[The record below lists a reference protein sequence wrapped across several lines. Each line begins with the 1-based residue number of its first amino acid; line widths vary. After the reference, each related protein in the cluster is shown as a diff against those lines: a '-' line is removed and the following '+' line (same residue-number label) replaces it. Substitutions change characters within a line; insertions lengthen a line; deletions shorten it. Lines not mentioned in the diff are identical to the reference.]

1 MSIQQP
7 DQATEPAAVQPRTDE
22 EHGKDQRAAAE
33 SEVAAHDAAAGAAPT
48 AEAVTRPS
56 QQTGSAEVGVVGMA
70 VMGSSLARNMARHGY
85 REALFNRTHSKTQE
99 VVADHG
105 SEGTFV
111 PAETVKEFVASL
123 ERPRRIVIMVK
134 AGKGTDAT
142 IDTLLPHLEEG
153 DIVVDGGNAYFE
165 DTRRR
170 EARLRELGLHFVGAG
185 ISGGE
190 VGALEG
196 PSIMPGGSRESY
208 EALGPI
214 LEDISAHVGDEPCCT
229 YIGTDGAGHFVKMV
243 HNGIEYADMQF
254 IGEAYELLR
263 PVWTPTRWLTSSRPG
278 IAVTLIPT

>member
-1 MSIQQP
+1 
-7 DQATEPAAVQPRTDE
+7 
-22 EHGKDQRAAAE
+22 
-33 SEVAAHDAAAGAAPT
+33 
-48 AEAVTRPS
+48 
-56 QQTGSAEVGVVGMA
+56 MA

-85 REALFNRTHSKTQE
+85 RVALFNRTHSKTQE

-111 PAETVKEFVASL
+111 PAETVEEFVASL

-153 DIVVDGGNAYFE
+153 DIVVDGGNAYFD

-196 PSIMPGGSRESY
+196 PSIMVGIARGQTSASRRQTSHWIRPASTCPLPHRPGRLLMTPPVDGRKLGQRLAWSLLASWPCLSWPWSSPQSSASHSSTRQGGNSATALASLAIGGSAA
-208 EALGPI
+208 ALGLI
-214 LEDISAHVGDEPCCT
+214 LG
-229 YIGTDGAGHFVKMV
+229 FR
-243 HNGIEYADMQF
+243 
-254 IGEAYELLR
+254 EAYQA
-263 PVWTPTRWLTSSRPG
+263 S
-278 IAVTLIPT
+278 